1 VYIADPSHTVSGGGP
16 SCLTPVRGRCSIRGL
31 PPLSVGVIECF
42 LLPVLVSAVAQSP
55 AADRH
60 TVGNDDQ
67 VLVKR
72 SNTSSHLR
80 IVTQSCQI

>member
-1 VYIADPSHTVSGGGP
+1 VGGQR
-16 SCLTPVRGRCSIRGL
+16 STRGL
-31 PPLSVGVIECF
+31 PPLSIGVIDCF

-60 TVGNDDQ
+60 TVGPDDQ
-67 VLVKR
+67 VLAKR